1 MPNKKDYINNVYQP
15 HSNYVSPIQYDSK
28 LGANYNKRPNWIG
41 GQKEELTQYQPNSRY
56 VAPIEY
62 DPKLGAYYSERSNW
76 MGGKTEDLSQAMSDY
91 IFQSVNFR

>member
-15 HSNYVSPIQYDSK
+15 HS
-28 LGANYNKRPNWIG
+28 
-41 GQKEELTQYQPNSRY
+41 RY
-56 VAPIEY
+56 VAPIQY

-76 MGGKTEDLSQAMSDY
+76 LGGRTEDLSQAMSDY